1 MQYSLRLIH
10 RLSKTFEKVPVK
22 NLQLLTEKHRLNFRS
37 CSSAF
42 SIPTSS
48 RFSTCANKTLMFRA
62 PSMPLCHDDHL
73 SHLPETISVTFVT
86 KDGEKIQVMAR
97 EGERAMYLAHR
108 KGIDMEGA
116 CEASLACT
124 TWYDY

>member
-1 MQYSLRLIH
+1 MQSSLKIFH
-10 RLSKTFEKVPVK
+10 RLPKTIEKVPVRY
-22 NLQLLTEKHRLNFRS
+22 LQILTEKQPLAFRNKAP
-37 CSSAF
+37 AF

-48 RFSTCANKTLMFRA
+48 RFSSCASTKTLMFRA

-73 SHLPETISVTFVT
+73 SHLPETISVIFVT
-86 KDGEKIQVMAR
+86 KDGEKIEVKAR
-97 EGERAMYLAHR
+97 DGERAMYLAHR

-124 TWYDY
+124 TW